1 MLKKRTAIT
10 LSKFFTG
17 LAGIYAVS
25 FKFGL
30 GSPEIPEELKKRV

>member
-1 MLKKRTAIT
+1 MLKNKTAMT
-10 LSKFFTG
+10 LSKFFTA

-30 GSPEIPEELKKRV
+30 GSPEVPEELKKRV